1 MTPWH
6 ILTPEYPPDVGGVS
20 DYTQHIAEALSRE
33 GEEVHVWCP
42 PSAAPRALTAVQIH
56 AEAGQ
61 YLPSNL
67 RTLAGSL
74 DAFPA
79 PRRLLVQWV
88 PHGFGCHSMNLA
100 FCWWLADRA
109 AKGDRV
115 ELMVHEAFSELRLG
129 PVRHMAMAV
138 VQRLMTTLLMRT
150 ASRVWVSIPAWAPLL
165 RPYALGRNVR
175 IDWLPIPSCLIS
187 PDSSDRCDREKYA
200 EASRPLV
207 GHFGSFGEDVSTLL
221 DERLPS
227 IMNSNSQPSLLL
239 IGARSETFRDR
250 LIARYPDWSNRVH
263 ATGYVEP
270 TALASYLDACD
281 LFVQPYPDGI
291 SSRRTSAMACLSR
304 GCPIVTTSGHLTE
317 QLWRATGAVSL
328 ADVLDPDG
336 FAAAAVGLLDD
347 ESERRRLAERGR
359 VLYHERFDLAHTIA
373 ALRAA

>member
-33 GEEVHVWCP
+33 GEDVHVWCP
-42 PSAAPRALTAVQIH
+42 PTAAPRALTAVQIH
-56 AEAGQ
+56 TEAGR

-67 RTLAGSL
+67 RALAGSL

-100 FCWWLADRA
+100 FCWWLAGRA

-115 ELMVHEAFSELRLG
+115 ELMVHEAFNELKPG
-129 PVRHMAMAV
+129 PVRHMAIAV
-138 VQRLMTTLLMRT
+138 AQRLMTTLLMRA
-150 ASRVWVSIPAWAPLL
+150 ASRVWVSIPAWASLL
-165 RPYALGRNVR
+165 RPYALGRDVH
-175 IDWLPIPSCLIS
+175 IDWLPIPACLIS
-187 PDSSDRCDREKYA
+187 PGRSNGCDRDQYA

-221 DERLPS
+221 AERLPS
-227 IMNSNSQPSLLL
+227 IMNSSSQPALLL
-239 IGARSETFRDR
+239 IGARSGTFRDR
-250 LIARYPDWSNRVH
+250 LLERHADWISRVH
-263 ATGYVEP
+263 ATGYVDP
-270 TALASYLDACD
+270 TVLGGYLDACD

-304 GCPIVTTSGHLTE
+304 GRPIVTTSGHLTE
-317 QLWRATGAVSL
+317 QLWGATGAVSL

-336 FAAAAVGLLDD
+336 FAAAAIGLLNDA
-347 ESERRRLAERGR
+347 SERRRLSERGR
-359 VLYHERFDLAHTIA
+359 VLYNERFDLAHTIA